1 VESVPTGSSHGSE
14 SGELGFRGRRVEPAT
29 AMFAAVEVGALVLWM
44 VLGRSQWFYLDEWD
58 FLAGRKAGD
67 LGDLFRPHNEHWA
80 TVPILVYRALYAL
93 FGLRSYFPYRLMVVL
108 LHLVAAALLLVVMR
122 RAQVRPWIATAAASL
137 FVLFGAGWQNIVEP
151 FQICFTG
158 AVAFGLGHLL
168 LADHDGPL
176 SQRDWL
182 GLLAGLGGLMTSAIA
197 VPMTVIVGLVVLLR
211 RGWRLA
217 LFHTAPLAAC
227 YVAWLLAIGKNGYTA
242 QHWTVTDVIQF
253 VATGLRATYSAIGQV
268 PGAGIVVAGV
278 LIVGLAIA
286 IRRRARSGQLRPLA
300 APVALA
306 AGSVIVLAITA
317 TGRLALGVD
326 YAGQSRYL
334 HLVAAMTLP
343 ALAVAADALVT
354 RWRPFFAGAILL
366 FVVGIP
372 GNVSTLADAQRNLT
386 PLESSFR
393 QMILA
398 LPRDPFA
405 RQVPRTLRPETFTA
419 RQVTIGWL
427 LDGVA
432 QHRIPAPR
440 HISARIFATDRFRL
454 SFDQQR
460 TRSPTTSCRLLTR
473 PFTTTLKKGDVI
485 RFYDK
490 ALLITP
496 ANGLKLVGR
505 PLLFV
510 PDDGSA
516 VIVLRDI
523 GRVRLAP
530 GNSAYFPPRV
540 CGARVDAHTT

>member
-1 VESVPTGSSHGSE
+1 VESVPTGIGRGGERGERGS
-14 SGELGFRGRRVEPAT
+14 RWRRVERHS
-29 AMFAAVEVGALVLWM
+29 AMFSAVEAGALVLWL

-67 LGDLFRPHNEHWA
+67 LGDLFRPHNVHWT
-80 TVPILVYRALYAL
+80 TVPVLVYRVLYGL
-93 FGLRSYFPYRLMVVL
+93 FGLRTYFAYRLIVVL
-108 LHLVAAALLLVVMR
+108 VHLVAAALLLAVMR

-137 FVLFGAGWQNIVEP
+137 FALFGAGWENIVRP

-158 AVAFGLGHLL
+158 ALVLGLAHLL
-168 LADHDGPL
+168 LADHDGPIDR
-176 SQRDWL
+176 RDWL
-182 GLLAGLGGLMTSAIA
+182 GLLAGLVGLMTSAIA
-197 VPMTVIVGLVVLLR
+197 VPMAVIVGLAVLLR

-227 YVAWLLAIGKNGYTA
+227 YVAWLLAIGKNGYTT
-242 QHWTVTDVIQF
+242 QHWTVSDVIRF
-253 VATGLRATYSAIGQV
+253 VATGLRATYSAIGQL
-268 PGAGIVVAGV
+268 PGAGIGVAGV

-286 IRRRARSGQLRPLA
+286 LRQRAQSGQLRTLG
-300 APVALA
+300 APVGLLS
-306 AGSVIVLAITA
+306 GSVIMLAITA
-317 TGRLALGVD
+317 TGRLALGFD
-326 YAGQSRYL
+326 FASASRYL
-334 HLVAAMTLP
+334 YLVAAMTLP

-354 RWRPFFAGAILL
+354 QWRPLFAGAILL

-372 GNVSTLADAQRNLT
+372 GNVSTASDAQSNLT
-386 PLESSFR
+386 PFETSFR

-405 RQVPRTLRPETFTA
+405 RQVPRTLRPENATA

-440 HISARIFATDRFRL
+440 HISERIFATDRFRL
-454 SFDQQR
+454 SFDEQR

-485 RFYDK
+485 GFYDK

-496 ANGLKLVGR
+496 ANGLKLVGP
-505 PLLFV
+505 PLRFD
-510 PDDGSA
+510 PDEGSA
-516 VIVLRDI
+516 VIVLRDV

-530 GNSAYFPPRV
+530 GNSAFSPPRV
-540 CGARVDAHTT
+540 CGARLGAHTT